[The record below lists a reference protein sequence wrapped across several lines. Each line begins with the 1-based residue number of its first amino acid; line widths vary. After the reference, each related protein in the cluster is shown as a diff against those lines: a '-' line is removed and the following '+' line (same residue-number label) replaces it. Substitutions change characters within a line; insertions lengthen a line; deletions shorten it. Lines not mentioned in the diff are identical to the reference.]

1 MKTKLFELIGEID
14 EKYIEEADT
23 TETPRRTFKRKQY
36 WKVAIACICISI
48 LMLFTSI
55 CIASG
60 WGTEIIEFY
69 SIGQENYNESG
80 YEMGVHIQ
88 KISERS
94 LKGDIRKSKAIIKK
108 QYKLHTVFSNWMPG
122 HYQEEFRSQTE
133 SIDYVG
139 YKGLREIRLSGT
151 ELGSTVNVYANAK
164 GKITNVNVE
173 NLYLLGTTRV
183 QLFADIYTNYVE
195 EDVTVLTASTE
206 KITFREEYV
215 ETKNGNTC
223 HVIYSSAME
232 SGYLSIG
239 GYIVENDVLY
249 SINIPFLEENEAE
262 AANILETWT
271 SQF

>member
-151 ELGSTVNVYANAK
+151 ELGSTVNVYAKSIFARDYQ
-164 GKITNVNVE
+164 GAALCGYIYELCRRRCYSIDGVNRE
-173 NLYLLGTTRV
+173 NNLSRR
-183 QLFADIYTNYVE
+183 ICRN
-195 EDVTVLTASTE
+195 E
-206 KITFREEYV
+206 KR
-215 ETKNGNTC
+215 K
-223 HVIYSSAME
+223 
-232 SGYLSIG
+232 YLSC
-239 GYIVENDVLY
+239 DL
-249 SINIPFLEENEAE
+249 FLRNGKRLFVYRWIYCRE
-262 AANILETWT
+262 
-271 SQF
+271 